1 MNNSSSTDKHGGFM
15 DKIDM
20 IWASLSGCVVIGI
33 SLVISLFTKINKID
47 RDLSD
52 KVSSSELKTK
62 LDEVKFESYKAQM
75 EKRIGDF
82 ATKQDLRD
90 LKDDIIH
97 TMDKN
102 FEHIITL
109 LEANVSKRKN

>member
-1 MNNSSSTDKHGGFM
+1 M
-15 DKIDM
+15 DKLDV

-33 SLVISLFTKINKID
+33 SLIISIFGKMNKIEQE
-47 RDLSD
+47 LGS
-52 KVSSSELKTK
+52 KVDSSELKTK
-62 LDEVKFESYKAQM
+62 LDEVKFEAYKAQM

-109 LEANVSKRKN
+109 LEANVSKRKS